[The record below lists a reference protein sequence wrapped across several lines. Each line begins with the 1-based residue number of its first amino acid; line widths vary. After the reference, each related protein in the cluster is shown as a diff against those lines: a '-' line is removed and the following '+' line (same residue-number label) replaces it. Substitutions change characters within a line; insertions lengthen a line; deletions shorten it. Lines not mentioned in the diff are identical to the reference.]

1 MKKIVGVIAILL
13 SMVLFVL
20 YRQLIHR
27 PARTGHSKVSV
38 PAIMQENLMLTAALF
53 Q

>member
-13 SMVLFVL
+13 SMILFVL
-20 YRQLIHR
+20 YRQLVHR
-27 PARTGHSKVSV
+27 PVRAGHPKISV
-38 PAIMQENLMLTAALF
+38 PAIMQENLMLTATLF